1 MKRRKVSGRNKAPR
15 ANGSGGGGFTPPG
28 KYDEPRRGN
37 KTKSASA
44 RNKRLE
50 KAAL

>member
-1 MKRRKVSGRNKAPR
+1 MKRRGQLRGRGQKK
-15 ANGSGGGGFTPPG
+15 SEGGFTPPA
-28 KYDEPRRGN
+28 KYHEPERGN
-37 KTKSASA
+37 KTKRASA